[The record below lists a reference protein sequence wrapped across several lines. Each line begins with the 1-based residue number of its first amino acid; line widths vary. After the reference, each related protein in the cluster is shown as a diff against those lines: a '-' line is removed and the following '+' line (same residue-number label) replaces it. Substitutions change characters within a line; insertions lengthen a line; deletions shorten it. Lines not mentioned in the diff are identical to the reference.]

1 MAKRGIFRPL
11 KIKKPKPLT
20 AQEELFVAEYVI
32 YQNAL
37 EAYHR
42 AGYKRVSYS
51 IDVRKASAL
60 KGRKAVSQA
69 IDNALDMKRNDLDLR
84 ADAVLRE
91 MTCPA
96 FLDPASVFHPDGR
109 VKNVRDMHENVRRA
123 IESIE
128 VVENEQGSRVTKI
141 KFVPKLRA
149 LELLGKHLRLFDDM
163 QVQLGNLNIQVT
175 LPEEIRNA
183 QLSDRHIIDVELAGC
198 PRNDESN
205 EYVSKVINVPVVRP
219 DESGSVGDD
228 DDFGILD

>member
-20 AQEELFVAEYVI
+20 PQEELFVAEYVI

-51 IDVRKASAL
+51 VDVRKASSL
-60 KGRKAVSQA
+60 RTRKTMSKA
-69 IDNALDMKRNDLDLR
+69 IDRALDMKRNDLDLR

-96 FLDPASVFHPDGR
+96 FLDPGSVFHPDGR

-128 VVENEQGSRVTKI
+128 IVEDELGNRVTKI

-163 QVQLGNLNIQVT
+163 QAQLGNLNIQVT

-183 QLSDRHIIDVELAGC
+183 QLSDRYIVDAELAGC
-198 PRNDESN
+198 LRNDESN
-205 EYVSKVINVPVVRP
+205 EYVSKATGVPIVQP
-219 DESGSVGDD
+219 GKSGSVD